1 MAHERDSMSPTMIG
15 LGVLWPTCW
24 TGLPIK
30 LAFGVLVFALGWMD
44 LEGRLGLAFLML
56 LGSPFTIFAMPMI
69 SITLDG
75 HFGEGIGLPILF
87 LLSIPIDIWA
97 FGMVGRTYFLERF
110 RKEPPEALG
119 FTLWW
124 KSAVGGVFFLPVLW
138 AVVSLVTE
146 TAMSTSQSLAQ
157 MEALRLL
164 FDTGLPV
171 AERIWLEVTIW
182 GTVSFMVL
190 FVLMTIYVSWVGRII
205 RDIAQTAQP
214 SLDNYQTLITRW
226 DLMRVP
232 SDQGMFMTAVTG
244 AGIVLSLV
252 FWAAL
257 PVTTPH
263 PHDCC
268 KKEEAKAKHLFK
280 PMEVLTR
287 TEQEIAQIEAVVL
300 ALEKSKESGKDE
312 SGTDKEKGK
321 GKAESRKNEGS
332 PAVTQ
337 P

>member
-1 MAHERDSMSPTMIG
+1 MANERDTMSPTMIG

-24 TGLPIK
+24 TGIPIK
-30 LAFGVLVFALGWMD
+30 LAFGLLAFALGWME

-56 LGSPFTIFAMPMI
+56 LGSPFTIFAVPLI

-97 FGMVGRTYFLERF
+97 FGVVGRTYFLERF

-124 KSAVGGVFFLPVLW
+124 KSAVVGAFFLPVLW
-138 AVVSLVTE
+138 FVVSLVTE
-146 TAMSTSQSLAQ
+146 TAVSTSQSLSQ
-157 MEALRLL
+157 MESLRLL
-164 FDTGLPV
+164 FNTGLPI
-171 AERIWLEVTIW
+171 AERIGLEVTIW

-190 FVLMTIYVSWVGRII
+190 FLLMVIGISWIGRII
-205 RDIAQTAQP
+205 REIAQAAQP
-214 SLDNYQTLITRW
+214 SSDSYQALITRW

-232 SDQGMFMTAVTG
+232 SDQGVFMTAVTG
-244 AGIVLSLV
+244 VGIVLSLL
-252 FWAAL
+252 FWVVL

-263 PHDCC
+263 PHECC
-268 KKEEAKAKHLFK
+268 QKEQAKAGPPFK

-287 TEQEIAQIEAVVL
+287 AEQEIAQIEAVVL
-300 ALEKSKESGKDE
+300 AIEQSRDAGKTASE
-312 SGTDKEKGK
+312 TDKKKG
-321 GKAESRKNEGS
+321 GVKAETRKAEGA